1 MLQQLI
7 RQYRRF
13 YYVVSAFY
21 YNKGGLYLKLSVA
34 IYGLATDDTEVWPL
48 GGRYLFYI

>member
-34 IYGLATDDTEVWPL
+34 TDDTEVWPL